1 MTAKKRKSFSFS
13 FRTDEREHERTT
25 QRVERA
31 SAHKGGVGLKEEARV
46 GRRASEVEMASGSLR
61 RNLFFQ
67 ADLAS
72 SSLTS
77 LTLPSLLLYL
87 PSKQSDSLHHLAR
100 VLLRHKEGDRA
111 RVAVWP
117 HGHRGRKTLDRPC
130 VLQSGEATCS
140 EGFVV
145 IFLKV
150 PLACLGSMAG
160 AV

>member
-111 RVAVWP
+111 HAWP
-117 HGHRGRKTLDRPC
+117 YGPMVTEEGRH
-130 VLQSGEATCS
+130 
-140 EGFVV
+140 
-145 IFLKV
+145 
-150 PLACLGSMAG
+150 
-160 AV
+160 